1 MALGNTLV
9 SSIVSDAKQRMAE
22 VGLNHGEL
30 RIGPCGDPFSYGIW
44 YVKLNYPSD
53 DLDSSPTAHSFP
65 SQDSTCI
72 HLYSRCWWWRHLPR
86 PHVPGPRASSLSRP
100 LTTPATSLINFTSE
114 IIDPSYGGDPTHG
127 SVNYLSKSKA
137 QSAGLAKTTNG
148 QVYVGVDSVNKAKLL
163 GSSKTR
169 HGRDSVRLESKATY
183 GNGLLIADIEHMPG
197 TACGVWP
204 SFWSYNFD
212 EDPVGEI
219 DIIEGINDQ
228 SQNVVSLHTC
238 GACKFTKIGGLDE
251 RPNCN
256 NGGTESEQCEDG
268 TNYDGC
274 GSTHAS
280 GSYGSAFNK
289 GKGGVYAVW
298 LESDALKIYWFNR
311 QSIPA
316 DIKSGNPDPSK
327 WGTPASQFLSGS
339 GCNVGKYFKG
349 QTIII
354 NTAFCGDN
362 IDQGTWNEECK
373 ASTGSKTCDD
383 YVTNHPEAFKES
395 YWLFNSIKY
404 YQ

>member
-1 MALGNTLV
+1 MHSTLV
-9 SSIVSDAKQRMAE
+9 SLLMLAASGQASCAGTRKFSLKTSYDA
-22 VGLNHGEL
+22 
-30 RIGPCGDPFSYGIW
+30 S
-44 YVKLNYPSD
+44 
-53 DLDSSPTAHSFP
+53 
-65 SQDSTCI
+65 
-72 HLYSRCWWWRHLPR
+72 
-86 PHVPGPRASSLSRP
+86 
-100 LTTPATSLINFTSE
+100 NFFDGFNFRDAAYYDT
-114 IIDPSYGGDPTHG
+114 IDPSYGGDPTHG

-137 QSAGLAKTTNG
+137 LSSGLAKTTNG
-148 QVYVGVDSVNKAKLL
+148 QVYIGVDSVNKAKLL
-163 GSSKTR
+163 GKTKTR
-169 HGRDSVRLESKATY
+169 HGRDSVRLESKSTF
-183 GNGLLIADIEHMPG
+183 NSGLLIADIEHMPG

-251 RPNCN
+251 RSNCN

-268 TNYDGC
+268 TNFDGC
-274 GSTHAS
+274 GSTHAE

-289 GKGGVYAVW
+289 GKGGVYATY
-298 LESDALKIYWFNR
+298 LESDALKIYWFPR
-311 QSIPA
+311 QKIPA
-316 DIKSGNPDPSK
+316 DIKAGKPDPSK
-327 WGTPASQFLSGS
+327 WGKPASQFISGS
-339 GCNVGKYFKG
+339 SCKIDKYFKG

-362 IDQGTWNEECK
+362 IDQGTWNDECRP
-373 ASTGSKTCDD
+373 STGANTCDN

-395 YWLFNSIKY
+395 YWLFNSIKL